1 MAKKQTFESKL
12 AKSAGVT
19 FKIVKVVYPYMSS
32 KTNNYRYVELN
43 MKVPLDANED
53 QFIANEIKNGIA
65 RMESRG

>member
-1 MAKKQTFESKL
+1 
-12 AKSAGVT
+12 
-19 FKIVKVVYPYMSS
+19 MSS

>member
-12 AKSAGVT
+12 SKSAGVT